1 MYRPNGFVAKEER
14 INIFKQNSSDFVEQN
29 VYNDVDWPPP
39 PPPPTPTAPPASA
52 AAPYPDMKRQMGEL
66 SWPPA
71 HTQTLFHFDNKTK
84 ARQMIVCNHSKRT
97 IFLYHFGG
105 KVHCQAPDRMKSDTA
120 YLAKASKQKNNCG
133 SSFDRNRL
141 E

>member
-39 PPPPTPTAPPASA
+39 FPPPPPPPAAS

-66 SWPPA
+66 SCPPA
-71 HTQTLFHFDNKTK
+71 HPRLSSTLTI
-84 ARQMIVCNHSKRT
+84 RQRQKR
-97 IFLYHFGG
+97 II
-105 KVHCQAPDRMKSDTA
+105 Q
-120 YLAKASKQKNNCG
+120 
-133 SSFDRNRL
+133 
-141 E
+141 

>member
-39 PPPPTPTAPPASA
+39 PTPTAPPASA

-66 SWPPA
+66 SCPPA

-84 ARQMIVCNHSKRT
+84 AKADYT
-97 IFLYHFGG
+97 IGLFAII
-105 KVHCQAPDRMKSDTA
+105 QR
-120 YLAKASKQKNNCG
+120 
-133 SSFDRNRL
+133 
-141 E
+141 